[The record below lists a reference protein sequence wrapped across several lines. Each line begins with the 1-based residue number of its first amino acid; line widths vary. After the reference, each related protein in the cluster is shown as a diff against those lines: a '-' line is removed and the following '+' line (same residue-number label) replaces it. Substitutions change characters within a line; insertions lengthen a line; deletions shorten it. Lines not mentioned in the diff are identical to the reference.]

1 MMPGTWAGYRQGHPL
16 GTQLVLT
23 SLLYLF
29 EPTAYSSSCAL
40 GSLANPDVERCAS
53 SRVLIRSSANLT
65 PTFVVVDLFVRI
77 QALRLLKQR
86 IS

>member
-1 MMPGTWAGYRQGHPL
+1 MMPGTWAGYRRPRNSASTDQPPH
-16 GTQLVLT
+16 
-23 SLLYLF
+23 LF

-77 QALRLLKQR
+77 QALRLLNQR

>member
-1 MMPGTWAGYRQGHPL
+1 MMPGTWAGTTRPPPRNSASTDQPPH
-16 GTQLVLT
+16 
-23 SLLYLF
+23 LF
-29 EPTAYSSSCAL
+29 EPTTYSSSYAL
-40 GSLANPDVERCAS
+40 GSLSNPDVERCAS